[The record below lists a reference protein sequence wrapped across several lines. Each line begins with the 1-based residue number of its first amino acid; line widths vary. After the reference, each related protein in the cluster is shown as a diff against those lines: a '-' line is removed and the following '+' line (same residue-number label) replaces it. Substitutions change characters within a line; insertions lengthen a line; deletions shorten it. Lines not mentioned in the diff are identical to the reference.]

1 MSWTAVLPIDELR
14 ERDRT
19 TVKHGKKQIALFAV
33 GDQIYAIDNRCP
45 HEGYPL
51 GEGAIDE
58 ACLLTCAWHNWKFD
72 LRTGDN
78 VFGMDDVRAYATKV
92 EEGQIWIDLTEPP
105 RSVVEQEILQALKV
119 ASDDRDYGRISRQ
132 IAKLHF
138 HKFDPTV
145 AVRRAIEWSHQKFE
159 FGMTHAYAAAA
170 DWIALYDELAGKP
183 EGLTCLVEIIDH
195 ISYDSLRQ
203 SDYPFA
209 EKKRAFSEEGFLAAL
224 ERAHEAEAIEY
235 LNGALGS
242 GMHFADLE
250 RTLTQAALSHL
261 NDFGHTLIYVSKVA
275 TLVER
280 LGPEVEPYLLKNLI
294 RSIIYATREDLL
306 PEFQKLALQL
316 ELYPDEQGSGTLA
329 TLANDSGTPYGMTV
343 NKAMEW
349 VVARAREVPPPVL
362 YEAVMTAGARNLLC
376 ADPKFDETAHQPVA
390 KNANWLFF
398 THALT
403 FGNAVRKQCERF
415 PEFWRPGLLQMACM
429 VGRGRPFVDP
439 LADETPWM
447 VEDEES
453 FLDEC
458 QAMVLD
464 HGLDPPI
471 YSCHMLKTFW
481 AVRDELRRETP
492 TPDKTYLLAGLN
504 RFFHSRLRQKH
515 PQRTMYQSLSLVGKD
530 F

>member
-1 MSWTAVLPIDELR
+1 MSWTAAVPMDELR
-14 ERDRT
+14 QRVRT

-51 GEGAIDE
+51 REGAIDE
-58 ACLLTCAWHNWKFD
+58 ACVLTCAWHNWKFD
-72 LRTGDN
+72 LKTGDN
-78 VFGMDDVRAYATKV
+78 LFGMDNVRTYPTKV

-105 RSVVEQEILQALKV
+105 QSAVEQEILRALKV
-119 ASDDRDYGRISRQ
+119 AFEDRDYGRISRE

-138 HKFDPTV
+138 HKHDPTV
-145 AVRRAIEWSHQKFE
+145 AVRHAIEWSHQKFE

-170 DWIALYDELAGKP
+170 DWIELFDELEGKP
-183 EGLTCLVEIIDH
+183 EERLTCLVEIIDH

-203 SDYPFA
+203 ADYPFS
-209 EKKRAFSEEGFLAAL
+209 EKERAFSEEGFLAAL
-224 ERAHEAEAIEY
+224 EREKAAEAIEY
-235 LNGALGS
+235 LNGALAKGL
-242 GMHFADLE
+242 HFADLE
-250 RTLTQAALSHL
+250 RALTRAALAHL

-275 TLVER
+275 TLIER
-280 LGPEVEPYLLKNLI
+280 LGPEVEPHLLKNLV

-306 PEFQKLALQL
+306 PEFQKLARQI
-316 ELYPDEQGSGTLA
+316 EHYPNEQGSGTFVS
-329 TLANDSGTPYGMTV
+329 DGGTPYGKTV

-349 VVARAREVPPPVL
+349 VVAQARKVSPPAL
-362 YEAVMTAGARNLLC
+362 YEALLTAGARNLLHT
-376 ADPKFDETAHQPVA
+376 DPKFDETAHQPVA
-390 KNANWLFF
+390 KNANWFFF

-403 FGNAVRKQCERF
+403 FGNAVRTQCERF
-415 PEFWRPGLLQMACM
+415 PEFWRLGLLQMACM

-439 LADETPWM
+439 LLEETPWI
-447 VEDEES
+447 VEDERS
-453 FLDEC
+453 FLEEC

-471 YSCHMLKTFW
+471 YSSHLIKTFW
-481 AVRDELRRETP
+481 AVREELRSETL
-492 TPDKTYLLAGLN
+492 DKTYLLAGLN

-515 PQRTMYQSLSLVGKD
+515 PRRTMYQSLSLVGKD

>member
-1 MSWTAVLPIDELR
+1 MSWTAAIPLDELR
-14 ERDRT
+14 ERNRT

-51 GEGAIDE
+51 RDGAIDE
-58 ACLLTCAWHNWKFD
+58 ACVLTCAWHNWKFD

-78 VFGMDDVRAYATKV
+78 LFGMDNVRTYATKV
-92 EEGQIWIDLTEPP
+92 EEGQILIDLTEPP
-105 RSVVEQEILQALKV
+105 QSAVEQEILRALKV

-138 HKFDPTV
+138 HKIDPTV
-145 AVRRAIEWSHQKFE
+145 AVRRAIEWSHQNFE

-170 DWIALYDELAGKP
+170 DWIALYDELEGKP
-183 EGLTCLVEIIDH
+183 EEGLTCLVEIIDH

-203 SDYPFA
+203 TDYPFT
-209 EKKRAFSEEGFLAAL
+209 EKERAFSEEAFLAAL
-224 ERAHEAEAIEY
+224 EGEREAEAIEY
-235 LNGALGS
+235 LNGAIGS
-242 GMHFADLE
+242 GMHFSDLE
-250 RTLTQAALSHL
+250 RALTQAALAHL

-275 TLVER
+275 ALVER
-280 LGPEVEPYLLKNLI
+280 LGPEVEPYLLPNLV
-294 RSIIYATREDLL
+294 RSIVYATREDLL
-306 PEFQKLALQL
+306 PEFQKLARQI
-316 ELYPDEQGSGTLA
+316 ELYPNERGSGTLA
-329 TLANDSGTPYGMTV
+329 EDGATPYGMTV

-349 VVARAREVPPPVL
+349 VVARAREVPPPLL
-362 YEAVMTAGARNLLC
+362 YDALMTAGARNLLC
-376 ADPKFDETAHQPVA
+376 ADPKFDETVRQSVA
-390 KNANWLFF
+390 KNASWLFF

-403 FGNAVRKQCERF
+403 FGNAVRKQCEKF
-415 PEFWRPGLLQMACM
+415 PEFWREGLLQMACM
-429 VGRGRPFVDP
+429 VGRGRPFIDP
-439 LADETPWM
+439 LTDETPWM

-453 FLDEC
+453 FLEEC

-471 YSCHMLKTFW
+471 YSCHLLKTFW
-481 AVRDELRRETP
+481 AVREELESETL
-492 TPDKTYLLAGLN
+492 DKTYLLAGLN

>member
-1 MSWTAVLPIDELR
+1 MSWISALPIDELR
-14 ERDRT
+14 ERNRT

-51 GEGAIDE
+51 REGAIDD
-58 ACLLTCAWHNWKFD
+58 ACVLTCAWHNWKFD

-78 VFGMDDVRAYATKV
+78 LFGMDNVRTYATKV
-92 EEGQIWIDLTEPP
+92 EEGQILIDLTEPP
-105 RSVVEQEILQALKV
+105 QSAVEQEILRALKV
-119 ASDDRDYGRISRQ
+119 AFDDRDYGRISRQ

-138 HKFDPTV
+138 HEIDPTV
-145 AVRRAIEWSHQKFE
+145 AVRLAIEWSHQNFE

-170 DWIALYDELAGKP
+170 DWIELYDELEGKP
-183 EGLTCLVEIIDH
+183 EEGLTCLVEIIDH

-203 SDYPFA
+203 TDYPFA
-209 EKKRAFSEEGFLAAL
+209 EKERAFSEEGFLAAL
-224 ERAHEAEAIEY
+224 EREKEAEAVEY

-250 RTLTQAALSHL
+250 RALTQAALAHL

-280 LGPEVEPYLLKNLI
+280 LGPGVEPYLLKNLV

-306 PEFQKLALQL
+306 SEFQKLARQI
-316 ELYPDEQGSGTLA
+316 ELYPNEQGSGTLA
-329 TLANDSGTPYGMTV
+329 NDGGTPCGMTV

-349 VVARAREVPPPVL
+349 VVARAREVSPRAL
-362 YEAVMTAGARNLLC
+362 YEALLTAGARNLLC
-376 ADPKFDETAHQPVA
+376 ADSKFDETAHQPVA
-390 KNANWLFF
+390 KNAGWLFF

-403 FGNAVRKQCERF
+403 FGNAVRTQCERF
-415 PEFWRPGLLQMACM
+415 PEFWRLGLLQMACM
-429 VGRGRPFVDP
+429 VGRGRPFVEP
-439 LADETPWM
+439 LADETPWL

-453 FLDEC
+453 FLEEC

-471 YSCHMLKTFW
+471 YSCHLIKTFRS
-481 AVRDELRRETP
+481 VREELRSETL
-492 TPDKTYLLAGLN
+492 DKTYLLAGLN